1 MLLLL
6 KTALLKM
13 QSLFDHKRYKMKKN
27 ISLLLVL
34 LVCFGTDI
42 RAQNF
47 TPLFNGKNLDGW
59 YVYIRNTPIDLD
71 SAGVFTVGGK
81 MLHVSGKY
89 FGYIATKQ
97 EYKNFHLSLEFKW
110 GAAKHSPRE
119 NRKRDSG
126 ILYYFSSS
134 TPDKIWP
141 RSIECQIQEG
151 DCGDFWL
158 VDSTSLTVN
167 EKLYPPTK
175 NQQVVKTSD
184 QERPYGEWNKIEV
197 ICKDGKCTHI
207 VNGVV
212 VNEGTDANVRE
223 GKIAL
228 QSEGAEIFYRNI
240 KIAKL

>member
-1 MLLLL
+1 MRTIIPLVFF
-6 KTALLKM
+6 
-13 QSLFDHKRYKMKKN
+13 LFLCPGTKAQKF
-27 ISLLLVL
+27 ISLL
-34 LVCFGTDI
+34 
-42 RAQNF
+42 
-47 TPLFNGKNLDGW
+47 NGKNLEGW
-59 YVYIRNTPIDLD
+59 YVYLRDTPLD
-71 SAGVFTVGGK
+71 MDTANVFTVQDK
-81 MLHVSGKY
+81 MLHISGKY
-89 FGYIATKQ
+89 FGYVATKK

-110 GAAKHSPRE
+110 GSDKHPPRQ

-158 VDSTSLTVN
+158 VDSTSLSVN
-167 EKLYPPTK
+167 GKYYSPAK
-175 NQQVVKTSD
+175 NQQVVKISD
-184 QERPYGEWNKIEV
+184 QEKPYGEWNTVEI
-197 ICKDGKCTHI
+197 ICIDGKCTHL

-212 VNEGTDANVRE
+212 VNEGTESNVRE

-240 KIAKL
+240 KIATL